1 MAELRRDLRCLR
13 KDLFEILTI
22 KTDEDDVIK
31 ANVTHGDHAKK
42 DHDDNSG
49 STYICTPPN
58 FRPCAQLN
66 ALEKRF

>member
-13 KDLFEILTI
+13 KDLFETLTI

-49 STYICTPPN
+49 TYIHLHPSQ
-58 FRPCAQLN
+58 FQ
-66 ALEKRF
+66 ALCST

>member
-13 KDLFEILTI
+13 KDLFDIFTI

-31 ANVTHGDHAKK
+31 DNVTHGDHAKK

-49 STYICTPPN
+49 MYP
-58 FRPCAQLN
+58 
-66 ALEKRF
+66 